1 MLVVSCFR
9 FVKLF
14 NVVNS
19 ILVSIDL
26 GVVEFESLVG
36 GVFLDKD
43 NKRFESL
50 DAFRSCVRSLLKT
63 NDIDYDTILLEQQA
77 LSVVKSLRW
86 HYVTHQVHGFNYTAV
101 CLFHSFT
108 NFVASALLGA
118 SMSSPTQHQRT
129 SAAGRAAAT
138 ARAAA
143 AATASTGG
151 VGVDVTDRTAYDAY
165 TQHCYDSS
173 SFDPLV
179 ADSFAR
185 AQSQVDNEQY
195 WHRRHALATAAE
207 APFVVA
213 KKLVQTLDLNMA
225 DYQIRAALVVIVG
238 L

>member
-129 SAAGRAAAT
+129 SAGRIT
-138 ARAAA
+138 EN
-143 AATASTGG
+143 
-151 VGVDVTDRTAYDAY
+151 
-165 TQHCYDSS
+165 
-173 SFDPLV
+173 PL
-179 ADSFAR
+179 FAIP
-185 AQSQVDNEQY
+185 E
-195 WHRRHALATAAE
+195 
-207 APFVVA
+207 
-213 KKLVQTLDLNMA
+213 
-225 DYQIRAALVVIVG
+225 
-238 L
+238 